1 MGKLSRVALIYIGAV
16 VVTAVVLVARGPF
29 TGLRWQYVVFLGILV
44 IVSESRATQL
54 RKGQITWSSSSA
66 AMLASVV
73 LVGPVG
79 AAIVGACTA
88 LGLRRGPHLLQRVFN
103 TSMYALSAYLAGR
116 AFLAFGGHVGLPDEK
131 SFPAIIAPF
140 AAAALILVA
149 ANHGLL
155 SGVLWLTR
163 PPDRMSSGASG
174 AGVGL
179 SARLLLSDLGYAAY
193 GLLMAALWSVV
204 GFFAPLL
211 VLIPLFVARWA
222 VTQFAEQ
229 QKAYEATVGALC
241 QAVETKDFYTRGH
254 SDRVSRG
261 SVMIARE
268 IGMRGERVE
277 AIRYAGMLHDV
288 GKLGV
293 PTKVLRKT
301 GKLTEEEYAAIQL
314 HPMRGLDI
322 VREIGFLDEALAG
335 IMHHHERIDGR
346 GYPMGLAGDE
356 IPEFARV
363 LAVADAFDSM
373 TSTRSYRGARP
384 VSEAIEELRKWSGT
398 QFDPAFV
405 DAFVAALKR
414 EGWQLPEPPAGARGR
429 RPGHRHRAGSRR
441 PGRPHPG
448 HRQPVDP
455 ITLSGPSARRRELRR
470 YPWQVRDSGQLL
482 LVVAAGVT
490 LVAAVAQTAAEGLKD
505 PRIAIAFGALIAF
518 GEVLRLNLPG
528 DRETAPIGFAGALA
542 YALLIR
548 VGTHFVQHS
557 AEQVVTVATIG
568 MIIGALPHLAVGRP
582 ARVSGMATR
591 LLCVACVAYIFRPL
605 AGNSAVEK
613 HWGLAF
619 TLMTSLTVLALL
631 LEAVLTALLRV
642 GRAAG
647 QVPGGAGGRD
657 ARPAATGRGGGRLGA
672 AHRVRGGS
680 DGAVLAGR
688 VHRAAARHPG
698 GVPPVRR
705 DPGHLP
711 ADRAGAGQG
720 DRDRRVR
727 RNRSF
732 RTGQQARGRDRP
744 GARHPRARAA
754 RARVRRADARHRP
767 AVAARPDP
775 RRGHRAGLP
784 AGPAAHRR
792 ARRRRDPAG
801 PGAWLGGRDRA
812 PAERALPG
820 HRSARPPAAPPLRP
834 AR

>member
-16 VVTAVVLVARGPF
+16 VVSAVVLVARGPF

-54 RKGQITWSSSSA
+54 RKGQLTWSSSSA

-73 LVGPVG
+73 LAGPVG

-88 LGLRRGPHLLQRVFN
+88 LGVRRGPSILQRVFN
-103 TSMYALSAYLAGR
+103 TAMYALSAYLAGR
-116 AFLAFGGHVGLPDEK
+116 VFLALGGQVGLPDEN
-131 SFPAIIAPF
+131 SFPGIIAPF
-140 AAAALILVA
+140 AGAALVLVV

-163 PPDRMSSGASG
+163 PPDGTPSGV
-174 AGVGL
+174 GVGL
-179 SARLLLSDLGYAAY
+179 SGRLLLSDLGYAAY
-193 GLLMAALWSVV
+193 GLLIAALWSVV

-222 VTQFAEQ
+222 VAQFAEQ

-293 PTKVLRKT
+293 PTKVLQKT

-384 VSEAIEELRKWSGT
+384 VAEAIEELRKWSGT

-414 EGWQLPEPPAGARGR
+414 EGWQRPEAPVIAADDLATVTAQDHDDPGA
-429 RPGHRHRAGSRR
+429 P
-441 PGRPHPG
+441 
-448 HRQPVDP
+448 
-455 ITLSGPSARRRELRR
+455 
-470 YPWQVRDSGQLL
+470 
-482 LVVAAGVT
+482 
-490 LVAAVAQTAAEGLKD
+490 
-505 PRIAIAFGALIAF
+505 
-518 GEVLRLNLPG
+518 
-528 DRETAPIGFAGALA
+528 
-542 YALLIR
+542 
-548 VGTHFVQHS
+548 
-557 AEQVVTVATIG
+557 
-568 MIIGALPHLAVGRP
+568 
-582 ARVSGMATR
+582 
-591 LLCVACVAYIFRPL
+591 
-605 AGNSAVEK
+605 
-613 HWGLAF
+613 
-619 TLMTSLTVLALL
+619 
-631 LEAVLTALLRV
+631 LRV
-642 GRAAG
+642 I
-647 QVPGGAGGRD
+647 D
-657 ARPAATGRGGGRLGA
+657 SL
-672 AHRVRGGS
+672 
-680 DGAVLAGR
+680 
-688 VHRAAARHPG
+688 
-698 GVPPVRR
+698 
-705 DPGHLP
+705 
-711 ADRAGAGQG
+711 
-720 DRDRRVR
+720 
-727 RNRSF
+727 
-732 RTGQQARGRDRP
+732 
-744 GARHPRARAA
+744 
-754 RARVRRADARHRP
+754 
-767 AVAARPDP
+767 
-775 RRGHRAGLP
+775 
-784 AGPAAHRR
+784 
-792 ARRRRDPAG
+792 
-801 PGAWLGGRDRA
+801 
-812 PAERALPG
+812 
-820 HRSARPPAAPPLRP
+820 
-834 AR
+834 